1 MTGIP
6 TEFVLRLE
14 GGGSELLRLR
24 SGSVASL
31 GRDAQNRAQLAHGSI
46 EPFHA
51 TLRCD
56 DWGVWIRALPGAS
69 VRIGGETVA
78 DDERLVPLNG
88 RVELGALRFDLRAA
102 EVPAPV
108 AALGLR
114 RAVVKLFD
122 RSVGF
127 VLSATLHALALWI
140 LHRFVVEPPPPPAP
154 LSIQSDALVVPDESF
169 QVAAMQLPAEPE
181 LLPEPEPDIE
191 PLTELPPP
199 DPEPAAAGEAGRAD
213 DRLVESGARDLGIG
227 AIRGG
232 SGLAGVG
239 RLSLEGQSGVGAAVL
254 SRLQA
259 LRGSGVDLI
268 FVIDATSSMQPFL
281 SQARTAVDSMVSM
294 LATLVGDLRLGVVA
308 YRDEEDE
315 FTTRSL
321 PLCADRYAILNF
333 LWTLRAEGG
342 GDVPEAVA
350 AGLAEAIQRGGWRK
364 GAHRVIVVV
373 GDAPPHARDAGRIG
387 SMIAGFVRGDPKAI
401 PGSIVSAIYTG
412 PERAIAPKPE
422 EDGAAALAQL
432 AKLGRGDYLD
442 LGVTEELGE
451 RLIWLVLGP
460 HHANELRLLLSRVRD
475 GPREEILRTKV
486 AEGDK
491 AWLLS
496 KLRRPPIHPLVVE
509 ALLDQADRSV
519 LWEARK
525 LVADREEE
533 REVREAALYLLRRA
547 FPLAL
552 EFSLDVDPEF
562 QKPLLN
568 RLDAQI
574 LRR

>member
-1 MTGIP
+1 MTSTP
-6 TEFVLRLE
+6 TEFILRLE
-14 GGGSELLRLR
+14 GGGAELLRLR
-24 SGSVASL
+24 PGMVASI
-31 GRDAQNRAQLAHGSI
+31 GRDAQNRAQLSHGSI

-56 DWGVWIRALPGAS
+56 DWGVWVRALPGAL
-69 VRIGGETVA
+69 VRIGGEAITA
-78 DDERLVPLNG
+78 DERLLPVNG
-88 RVELGALRFDLRAA
+88 RLEFGALRFDLSASAA
-102 EVPAPV
+102 ELPA
-108 AALGLR
+108 AAAANLR
-114 RAVVKLFD
+114 RSLARLFD

-127 VLSATLHALALWI
+127 ALSATLHALALWI
-140 LHRFVVEPPPPPAP
+140 LHHFVVEPAPPPAA
-154 LSIQSDALVVPDESF
+154 LAIQSDALVAPDDSF
-169 QVAAMQLPAEPE
+169 HAEAMQLPAEPE
-181 LLPEPEPDIE
+181 LLPEAEPDIE
-191 PLTELPPP
+191 PLTDVPAP
-199 DPEPAAAGEAGRAD
+199 DPVPVAAAEPGRAD
-213 DRLVESGARDLGIG
+213 DMLVEAGSYDLGIG

-239 RLSLEGQSGVGAAVL
+239 RLSLEGQPGVGAAVL

-259 LRGSGVDLI
+259 LRGSGVDLM

-281 SQARTAVDSMVSM
+281 AQARLAVDSMVST

-308 YRDEEDE
+308 YRDGEDE
-315 FTTRSL
+315 FTTKLL
-321 PLCADRYAILNF
+321 PLGSDRYAILNF

-350 AGLAEAIQRGGWRK
+350 AGLAEAIQRGGWRQ
-364 GAHRVIVVV
+364 GTHRVIVVV
-373 GDAPPHARDAGRIG
+373 GDAPPHERDAGRIK
-387 SMIAGFVRGDPKAI
+387 SLIAGFVRGDPKAI
-401 PGSIVSAIYTG
+401 PGSVVSAIYTG
-412 PERAIAPKPE
+412 PERAAPKPE
-422 EDGAAALAQL
+422 EDGAGAMAHLAS
-432 AKLGRGDYLD
+432 LGRGDYLD
-442 LGVTEELGE
+442 LAAGGELGE
-451 RLIWLVLGP
+451 RFMWLVLGP

-475 GPREEILRTKV
+475 GPREEILRVKV

-533 REVREAALYLLRRA
+533 RAVREAALYLLRRA

-552 EFSLDVDPEF
+552 ELSLDVDPDF